1 MIVMFQCINN
11 NFFFIL
17 YSELDH
23 SRWLV
28 HVPLEILMNEKMTQ
42 NMSNASADGEI
53 DILEIIVYLKSKWKF
68 LLVFLFFG
76 VVFGCLAAMWIRPSF
91 KSDILL
97 QVNVKGNKQ
106 GLALG
111 EMGALF
117 DVSTPSAA
125 EMELIKSRVILDQVV
140 QDERLCYSAVPLN
153 KLDRL
158 MHREGRMDLELLVI
172 PRAFEEAKG
181 ELVARVTADS
191 SAYEVI
197 GLEGE
202 VVLSGKVGETYRKPF
217 AGDTLAICVKNL
229 TATVGQTFLLTAV
242 HPQVAAGNLLKGL
255 SISEEGKSSGII
267 RVSLE
272 NRYADRV
279 AAILN
284 TVANTYLKQNIE
296 MRSAEAKKTLMFLE
310 EQLPGVKAKLD
321 SAEQKLTS
329 FRNAKGT
336 IDLSGETRLH
346 LEKDVTLQQ
355 RIIELEQKKQEV
367 LRLFRAEHP
376 TVRTIEEQQARLRRE
391 LARQQRSAS
400 SLPVLQQEV
409 LSLQEEVEVNN
420 KLYTNLLNNIQQLRV
435 VQAGEVGNV
444 RIVDQAYEPL
454 KPNKPNRKLIF
465 LGVMGAFLLLGCFI
479 VYIRRL
485 LSNGVCSSSEVEQA
499 TGVGVYG
506 KLPMLD
512 GKTLND
518 VYKPCVATNPDD
530 PFAEGIRALR
540 TALEFSV
547 FSDGK
552 KVLMVSGLV
561 QGVGKSFV
569 STNLAASFAMSGKKV
584 LLVDMDLRRG
594 HLFKHSQKGLCEML
608 EEENYGDD
616 YVVKVMDNFHVL
628 GAGARVVNPGGLLTS
643 SRFSAFL
650 DAFRDKY
657 DLIVLDTPPVFQ
669 CSDALLVEKHADYL
683 LCVLK
688 HAAHTIESIQDALNT
703 FDRSTETPLQKAFV
717 FNKCERHAGSGYGS
731 YGYYGYHKKY

>member
-1 MIVMFQCINN
+1 
-11 NFFFIL
+11 
-17 YSELDH
+17 
-23 SRWLV
+23 
-28 HVPLEILMNEKMTQ
+28 MNEKMTQ

-552 KVLMVSGLV
+552 TVLMVSGLV

>member
-1 MIVMFQCINN
+1 
-11 NFFFIL
+11 
-17 YSELDH
+17 
-23 SRWLV
+23 
-28 HVPLEILMNEKMTQ
+28 MNDKMPQ
-42 NMSNASADGEI
+42 NASKSGDDEI
-53 DILEIIVYLKSKWKF
+53 DILEILVYLKSKWKF
-68 LLVFLFFG
+68 LLIFLILG
-76 VVFGCLAAMWIRPSF
+76 IACGGLVSKWLRPSF
-91 KSDILL
+91 RSDILL

-111 EMGALF
+111 EMGALL
-117 DVSTPSAA
+117 DISTPSAA
-125 EMELIKSRVILDQVV
+125 EMELIKSRVVLDQVV
-140 QDERLCYSAVPLN
+140 EDERLCFSAIPQN
-153 KLDRL
+153 KMDRL
-158 MHREGRMDLELLVI
+158 LQREGRMDLELLQI
-172 PRAFEEAKG
+172 PRAFVEAKG
-181 ELVARVTADS
+181 KLFARVTEDS
-191 SAYEVI
+191 SAYEVY
-197 GLEGE
+197 EKENGE
-202 VVLSGKVGETYRKPF
+202 AVTLLSGEVGETYRKPF
-217 AGDTLAICVKNL
+217 AGDTLVICVRAL
-229 TATVGQTFLLTAV
+229 TATVGQTFLLSAS
-242 HPQVAAGNLLKGL
+242 HPQEAAAALLKGL
-255 SISEEGKSSGII
+255 NISEEGKNSGII

-284 TVANTYLKQNIE
+284 TIANTYLKQNIE
-296 MRSAEAKKTLMFLE
+296 MRSAEAKKTLAFLE

-329 FRNAKGT
+329 FRHSKGT
-336 IDLSGETRLH
+336 IDLTGETRLH

-355 RIIELEQKKQEV
+355 RMLELEQKKQEA

-376 TVRTIEEQQARLRRE
+376 TVRTIEEQQAKLRQE
-391 LARQQRSAS
+391 LAKQQRSAA
-400 SLPVLQQEV
+400 SLPVVQQEV

-420 KLYTNLLNNIQQLRV
+420 RLYTNLLNNIQQLRV

-444 RIVDQAYEPL
+444 RIVDQAYAPL
-454 KPNKPNRKLIF
+454 KPAKPNRKLVF
-465 LGVMGAFLLLGCFI
+465 FGVVFAFLLLGCSV
-479 VYIRRL
+479 VYVRRM

-499 TGVGVYG
+499 TGIGVYG
-506 KLPMLD
+506 KLPMLG
-512 GKTLND
+512 GKTQNN
-518 VYKPCVATNPDD
+518 VYKPCVSEKPDD
-530 PFAEGIRALR
+530 PFAEGVRALR

-608 EEENYGDD
+608 ENESYSED
-616 YVVKVMDNFHVL
+616 YVVKVTENFHVL
-628 GAGARVVNPGGLLTS
+628 GSGARVVNPGGLLTS

-703 FDRSTETPLQKAFV
+703 FDRSTETPLPKAFV
-717 FNKCERHAGSGYGS
+717 FNKCERHAGYGYGS
-731 YGYYGYHKKY
+731 YYGYYGYHKKY

>member
-1 MIVMFQCINN
+1 
-11 NFFFIL
+11 
-17 YSELDH
+17 
-23 SRWLV
+23 
-28 HVPLEILMNEKMTQ
+28 MNEKMTQ
-42 NMSNASADGEI
+42 NVSNASADDEI
-53 DILEIIVYLKSKWKF
+53 DILEILVYLKSKWKF
-68 LLVFLFFG
+68 LFIFLILGVCFG
-76 VVFGCLAAMWIRPSF
+76 GLAAMWLRPSF
-91 KSDILL
+91 RSDILL

-111 EMGALF
+111 EMGALL

-125 EMELIKSRVILDQVV
+125 EMELIKSRVVLDHVV
-140 QDERLCYSAVPLN
+140 KEEKLCYSAIPLDRA
-153 KLDRL
+153 DRL
-158 MHREGRMDLELLVI
+158 MHREGRLDLELLEI
-172 PRAFEEAKG
+172 PRAFVEAKG
-181 ELVARVTADS
+181 KLIARVTADS

-202 VVLSGKVGETYRKPF
+202 VVLSGTVGETYRKPF
-217 AGDTLAICVKNL
+217 AGDTLVICVKSL
-229 TATVGQTFLLTAV
+229 TATVGQTFLLNAV
-242 HPQVAAGNLLKGL
+242 HPQIAAGALLKGL
-255 SISEEGKSSGII
+255 SISEEGKNSGII

-272 NRYADRV
+272 DRYADRV

-284 TVANTYLKQNIE
+284 TIANTYLKQNIE
-296 MRSAEAKKTLMFLE
+296 MRSAEAKKTLTFLE
-310 EQLPGVKAKLD
+310 EQLPDVKAKLD

-329 FRNAKGT
+329 FRHSKGT
-336 IDLSGETRLH
+336 IDLTGETRLH

-355 RIIELEQKKQEV
+355 RLIELEQKKQEA

-376 TVRTIEEQQARLRRE
+376 TVRTIEEQQSRLRRE
-391 LARQQRSAS
+391 LAKQQRSAA
-400 SLPVLQQEV
+400 SLPVVQQEV

-444 RIVDQAYEPL
+444 RIVDQAYVPL
-454 KPNKPNRKLIF
+454 LPSKPNRKLIF
-465 LGVMGAFLLLGCFI
+465 LGVVVAFLLLGCLI
-479 VYIRRL
+479 VYVRRM

-499 TGVGVYG
+499 TGIGVYG

-512 GKTLND
+512 GKTQND
-518 VYKPCVATNPDD
+518 VMKPCVSVNPDD
-530 PFAEGIRALR
+530 PFAEGVRALR

-608 EEENYGDD
+608 ENEDYSDG
-616 YVVKVMDNFHVL
+616 YVVKVTDNFHVL
-628 GAGARVVNPGGLLTS
+628 GSGARVVNPGGLLNS

-650 DAFRDKY
+650 DAFKDKY

-669 CSDALLVEKHADYL
+669 CSDELLVEKHADYL

-717 FNKCERHAGSGYGS
+717 FNKCERHAGYGYGS
-731 YGYYGYHKKY
+731 YYGYYGYHKKY

>member
-1 MIVMFQCINN
+1 M
-11 NFFFIL
+11 
-17 YSELDH
+17 DH

>member
-1 MIVMFQCINN
+1 
-11 NFFFIL
+11 
-17 YSELDH
+17 
-23 SRWLV
+23 
-28 HVPLEILMNEKMTQ
+28 MNEKMTQ

>member
-1 MIVMFQCINN
+1 
-11 NFFFIL
+11 
-17 YSELDH
+17 
-23 SRWLV
+23 
-28 HVPLEILMNEKMTQ
+28 MNEKMTQ
-42 NMSNASADGEI
+42 NTSNKSENDEI
-53 DILEIIVYLKSKWKF
+53 DILEILIYLKGKWKF
-68 LLVFLFFG
+68 LLVFLFIG
-76 VVFGCLAAMWIRPSF
+76 VVFGGLVSMWLRPSY
-91 KSDILL
+91 KSDVLL

-111 EMGALF
+111 EMGALL

-125 EMELIKSRVILDQVV
+125 EMELIKSRVVLDQVV
-140 QDERLCYSAVPLN
+140 EEEKLCYSAFALN
-153 KLDRL
+153 KIDRL

-172 PRAFEEAKG
+172 PRAFVEAEGK
-181 ELVARVTADS
+181 LIARVTADS
-191 SAYEVI
+191 SKYDVL

-202 VVLSGKVGETYRKPF
+202 VVLSGVVGETYRKPF
-217 AGDTLAICVKNL
+217 AGDTLVICVKSM

-242 HPQVAAGNLLKGL
+242 HPQMAVNALLNGL
-255 SISEEGKSSGII
+255 VISEEGKNSGII

-296 MRSAEAKKTLMFLE
+296 MRSAEAKKTLLFLE
-310 EQLPGVKAKLD
+310 DQLPSVKAKLD

-329 FRNAKGT
+329 FRNSKGT

-346 LEKDVTLQQ
+346 LEKDVTLQE
-355 RIIELEQKKQEV
+355 RLIELEQKKQEV

-391 LARQQRSAS
+391 LAKQQRSAS

-444 RIVDQAYEPL
+444 RIVDKAYAPL
-454 KPNKPNRKLIF
+454 KPARPNRKLVF
-465 LGVMGAFLLLGCFI
+465 AGVVFAFLLFGCLI
-479 VYIRRL
+479 VYIRRM

-499 TGVGVYG
+499 TGIGVYG

-518 VYKPCVATNPDD
+518 VMKPCVVTYPDD

-547 FSDGK
+547 FSEGK

-569 STNLAASFAMSGKKV
+569 STNLAAAFAVSGKKV

-608 EEENYGDD
+608 EKEDYSDD
-616 YVVKVMDNFHVL
+616 YVVKVMDTFHVL
-628 GAGARVVNPGGLLTS
+628 GSGARVVNPGSLLNS

-650 DAFRDKY
+650 DTFKDKY

-717 FNKCERHAGSGYGS
+717 FNKCERHAGNGYGS

>member
-1 MIVMFQCINN
+1 
-11 NFFFIL
+11 
-17 YSELDH
+17 
-23 SRWLV
+23 
-28 HVPLEILMNEKMTQ
+28 MNE
-42 NMSNASADGEI
+42 NMPQNASKSGDDEI
-53 DILEIIVYLKSKWKF
+53 DILEILVYLKSKWKF
-68 LLVFLFFG
+68 LLIFLILG
-76 VVFGCLAAMWIRPSF
+76 IACGGLVSKWLRPSF
-91 KSDILL
+91 RSDILL

-111 EMGALF
+111 EMGALL
-117 DVSTPSAA
+117 DISTPSAA
-125 EMELIKSRVILDQVV
+125 EMELIKSRVVLDQVV
-140 QDERLCYSAVPLN
+140 EDERLCFSAIPQN
-153 KLDRL
+153 KMDRL
-158 MHREGRMDLELLVI
+158 LQREGRMDLELLQI
-172 PRAFEEAKG
+172 PRAFVEAKG
-181 ELVARVTADS
+181 KLFARVTVDS
-191 SAYEVI
+191 SAYEVY
-197 GLEGE
+197 EKENGE
-202 VVLSGKVGETYRKPF
+202 AVTLLSGEVGETYRKPF
-217 AGDTLAICVKNL
+217 AGDTLVICVRAL
-229 TATVGQTFLLTAV
+229 TATVGQTFLLSAS
-242 HPQVAAGNLLKGL
+242 HPQEAAAALLKGL
-255 SISEEGKSSGII
+255 NISEEGKNSGII

-284 TVANTYLKQNIE
+284 TIANTYLKQNIE
-296 MRSAEAKKTLMFLE
+296 MRSAEAKKTLAFLE

-329 FRNAKGT
+329 FRHANGT
-336 IDLSGETRLH
+336 IDLTGETRLH

-355 RIIELEQKKQEV
+355 RMLELEQKKQEA

-376 TVRTIEEQQARLRRE
+376 TVRTIEEQQAKLRQE
-391 LARQQRSAS
+391 LAKQQRSAA
-400 SLPVLQQEV
+400 SLPVVQQEV

-444 RIVDQAYEPL
+444 RIVDQAYAPL
-454 KPNKPNRKLIF
+454 RPAKPNRKLVF
-465 LGVMGAFLLLGCFI
+465 FGVVFAFLLLGCFV
-479 VYIRRL
+479 VYVRRM

-499 TGVGVYG
+499 TGIGVYG
-506 KLPMLD
+506 KLPMLE
-512 GKTLND
+512 GKTQNN
-518 VYKPCVATNPDD
+518 VYKPCVSEKPDD
-530 PFAEGIRALR
+530 PFAEGVRALR

-547 FSDGK
+547 FSYGK

-608 EEENYGDD
+608 ENESYSED
-616 YVVKVMDNFHVL
+616 YVVKVTENFHVL
-628 GAGARVVNPGGLLTS
+628 GSGARVVNPGGLLTS

-703 FDRSTETPLQKAFV
+703 FDRSTETPLPKAFV
-717 FNKCERHAGSGYGS
+717 FNKCERHAGYGYGS
-731 YGYYGYHKKY
+731 YYGYYGYHKKY

>member
-1 MIVMFQCINN
+1 MPQ
-11 NFFFIL
+11 
-17 YSELDH
+17 
-23 SRWLV
+23 
-28 HVPLEILMNEKMTQ
+28 
-42 NMSNASADGEI
+42 NASKSGDDEI
-53 DILEIIVYLKSKWKF
+53 DILEILVYLKSKWKF
-68 LLVFLFFG
+68 LLIFLILG
-76 VVFGCLAAMWIRPSF
+76 IACGGLVSKWLRPSF
-91 KSDILL
+91 RSDILL

-111 EMGALF
+111 EMGALL
-117 DVSTPSAA
+117 DISTPSAA
-125 EMELIKSRVILDQVV
+125 EMELIKSRVVLDQVV
-140 QDERLCYSAVPLN
+140 EDERLCFSAIPQN
-153 KLDRL
+153 KMDRL
-158 MHREGRMDLELLVI
+158 LQREGRMDLELLQI
-172 PRAFEEAKG
+172 PRAFVEAKG
-181 ELVARVTADS
+181 KLFARVTVDS
-191 SAYEVI
+191 SAYEVY
-197 GLEGE
+197 EKENGE
-202 VVLSGKVGETYRKPF
+202 AVTLLSGEVGETYRKPF
-217 AGDTLAICVKNL
+217 AGDTLVICVRAL
-229 TATVGQTFLLTAV
+229 TATVGQTFLLSAS
-242 HPQVAAGNLLKGL
+242 HPQEAAAALLKGL
-255 SISEEGKSSGII
+255 NISEEGKNSGII

-284 TVANTYLKQNIE
+284 TIANTYLKQNIE
-296 MRSAEAKKTLMFLE
+296 MRSAEAKKTLAFLE

-329 FRNAKGT
+329 FRHSKGT
-336 IDLSGETRLH
+336 IDLTGETRLH
-346 LEKDVTLQQ
+346 LEKDVKIQQ
-355 RIIELEQKKQEV
+355 RMLELEQKKQEA

-376 TVRTIEEQQARLRRE
+376 TVRTIEEQLSKLRYE
-391 LARQQRSAS
+391 LSKQQKSAA
-400 SLPVLQQEV
+400 SLPVVQQEV

-444 RIVDQAYEPL
+444 RIVDQAYAPL
-454 KPNKPNRKLIF
+454 RPAKPNRKLVF
-465 LGVMGAFLLLGCFI
+465 FGVVFAFLLLGCFV
-479 VYIRRL
+479 VYVRRM

-499 TGVGVYG
+499 TGIGVYG
-506 KLPMLD
+506 KLPMLE
-512 GKTLND
+512 GKTQNN
-518 VYKPCVATNPDD
+518 VYKPCVSEKPDD
-530 PFAEGIRALR
+530 PFAEGVRALR

-608 EEENYGDD
+608 ENESYSED
-616 YVVKVMDNFHVL
+616 YVVKVTENFHVL
-628 GAGARVVNPGGLLTS
+628 GSGARVVNPGGLLTS

-703 FDRSTETPLQKAFV
+703 FDRSTETPLPKAFV
-717 FNKCERHAGSGYGS
+717 FNKCERHAGYGYGS
-731 YGYYGYHKKY
+731 YYGYYGYHKKY

>member
-1 MIVMFQCINN
+1 MNDKTPQNVSSK
-11 NFFFIL
+11 
-17 YSELDH
+17 SED
-23 SRWLV
+23 
-28 HVPLEILMNEKMTQ
+28 
-42 NMSNASADGEI
+42 DEI
-53 DILEIIVYLKSKWKF
+53 DILEILVYLKSKWKI
-68 LLVFLFFG
+68 LLVFLILG
-76 VVFGCLAAMWIRPSF
+76 IACGGLVAKWIRPSF

-111 EMGALF
+111 EMGALL
-117 DVSTPSAA
+117 DISTPSAA
-125 EMELIKSRVILDQVV
+125 EMELIKSRVVLGQVV
-140 QDERLCYSAVPLN
+140 EDERLCFSAVPQN
-153 KLDRL
+153 KMDRL
-158 MHREGRMDLELLVI
+158 LQREGRMDLELLQI
-172 PRAFEEAKG
+172 PRAFVEAKG
-181 ELVARVTADS
+181 KLFARVTADS
-191 SAYEVI
+191 SAYEVY
-197 GLEGE
+197 EKENGE
-202 VVLSGKVGETYRKPF
+202 VVTLLSGEVGETYRKPF
-217 AGDTLAICVKNL
+217 AGDTLVICVRAL
-229 TATVGQTFLLTAV
+229 TATVGQTFLLSAS
-242 HPQVAAGNLLKGL
+242 HPQEAAAALLKGL
-255 SISEEGKSSGII
+255 NISEEGKNSGII

-284 TVANTYLKQNIE
+284 TIANTYLKQNIE
-296 MRSAEAKKTLMFLE
+296 MRSAEAKKTLAFLE

-329 FRNAKGT
+329 FRHSKGT
-336 IDLSGETRLH
+336 IDLTGETRLH

-355 RIIELEQKKQEV
+355 RMLELEQKKQEA

-376 TVRTIEEQQARLRRE
+376 TVRTIEEQQAKLRQE
-391 LARQQRSAS
+391 LAKQQRSAA
-400 SLPVLQQEV
+400 SLPVVQQEV

-420 KLYTNLLNNIQQLRV
+420 RLYTNLLNNIQQLRV

-444 RIVDQAYEPL
+444 RIVDQAYAPL
-454 KPNKPNRKLIF
+454 KPAKPNRKLVF
-465 LGVMGAFLLLGCFI
+465 LGVVFVFLLLGCFV
-479 VYIRRL
+479 VYVRRM

-499 TGVGVYG
+499 TGIGVYG
-506 KLPMLD
+506 KLPMLE
-512 GKTLND
+512 GKTQNN
-518 VYKPCVATNPDD
+518 VYKPCVSEKPDD
-530 PFAEGIRALR
+530 PFAEGVRALR

-569 STNLAASFAMSGKKV
+569 STNLAASFAMTGKKV

-608 EEENYGDD
+608 EKESYTDEF
-616 YVVKVMDNFHVL
+616 VVKVTDNFHVL
-628 GAGARVVNPGGLLTS
+628 GSGARVVNPGGLLSS

-717 FNKCERHAGSGYGS
+717 FNKCERHAGYGYGS
-731 YGYYGYHKKY
+731 YYGYYGYHKKY

>member
-1 MIVMFQCINN
+1 
-11 NFFFIL
+11 
-17 YSELDH
+17 
-23 SRWLV
+23 
-28 HVPLEILMNEKMTQ
+28 MNDKMPQ
-42 NMSNASADGEI
+42 NASKSGDDEI
-53 DILEIIVYLKSKWKF
+53 DILEILVYLKSKWKF
-68 LLVFLFFG
+68 LLIFLILG
-76 VVFGCLAAMWIRPSF
+76 IACGGLVSKWLRPSF
-91 KSDILL
+91 RSDILL

-111 EMGALF
+111 EMGALL
-117 DVSTPSAA
+117 DISTPSAA
-125 EMELIKSRVILDQVV
+125 EMELIKSRVVLDQVV
-140 QDERLCYSAVPLN
+140 EDERLCFSAIPQN
-153 KLDRL
+153 KMDRL
-158 MHREGRMDLELLVI
+158 LQREGRMDLELLQI
-172 PRAFEEAKG
+172 PRAFVEAKG
-181 ELVARVTADS
+181 KLFARVTVDS
-191 SAYEVI
+191 SAYEVY
-197 GLEGE
+197 EKENGE
-202 VVLSGKVGETYRKPF
+202 AVTLLSGEVGETYRKPF
-217 AGDTLAICVKNL
+217 AGDTLVICVRAL
-229 TATVGQTFLLTAV
+229 TATVGQTFLLSAS
-242 HPQVAAGNLLKGL
+242 HPQEAAAALLKGL
-255 SISEEGKSSGII
+255 NISEEGKNSGII

-272 NRYADRV
+272 NLYADRV

-284 TVANTYLKQNIE
+284 TIANTYLKQNIE
-296 MRSAEAKKTLMFLE
+296 MRSAEAKKTLAFLE

-329 FRNAKGT
+329 FRHSKGT
-336 IDLSGETRLH
+336 IDLTGETRLH

-355 RIIELEQKKQEV
+355 RMLELEQKKQEA

-376 TVRTIEEQQARLRRE
+376 TVRTIEEQQAKLRQE
-391 LARQQRSAS
+391 LAKQQRSAA
-400 SLPVLQQEV
+400 SLPVVQQEV

-420 KLYTNLLNNIQQLRV
+420 RLYTNLLNNIQQLRV

-444 RIVDQAYEPL
+444 RIVDQAYAPL
-454 KPNKPNRKLIF
+454 KPAKPNRKLVF
-465 LGVMGAFLLLGCFI
+465 FGVVFAFLLLGCSV
-479 VYIRRL
+479 VYVRRM

-499 TGVGVYG
+499 TGIGVYG
-506 KLPMLD
+506 KLPMLG
-512 GKTLND
+512 GKTQNN
-518 VYKPCVATNPDD
+518 VYKPCVSEKPDD
-530 PFAEGIRALR
+530 PFAEGVRALR

-608 EEENYGDD
+608 ENESYSED
-616 YVVKVMDNFHVL
+616 YVVKVTENFHVL
-628 GAGARVVNPGGLLTS
+628 GSGARVVNPGGLLTS

-703 FDRSTETPLQKAFV
+703 FDRSTETPLPKAFV
-717 FNKCERHAGSGYGS
+717 FNKCERHAGYGYGS
-731 YGYYGYHKKY
+731 YYGYYGYHKKY

>member
-1 MIVMFQCINN
+1 
-11 NFFFIL
+11 
-17 YSELDH
+17 
-23 SRWLV
+23 
-28 HVPLEILMNEKMTQ
+28 
-42 NMSNASADGEI
+42 
-53 DILEIIVYLKSKWKF
+53 
-68 LLVFLFFG
+68 
-76 VVFGCLAAMWIRPSF
+76 
-91 KSDILL
+91 
-97 QVNVKGNKQ
+97 
-106 GLALG
+106 
-111 EMGALF
+111 
-117 DVSTPSAA
+117 
-125 EMELIKSRVILDQVV
+125 
-140 QDERLCYSAVPLN
+140 
-153 KLDRL
+153 
-158 MHREGRMDLELLVI
+158 
-172 PRAFEEAKG
+172 
-181 ELVARVTADS
+181 
-191 SAYEVI
+191 
-197 GLEGE
+197 
-202 VVLSGKVGETYRKPF
+202 
-217 AGDTLAICVKNL
+217 
-229 TATVGQTFLLTAV
+229 
-242 HPQVAAGNLLKGL
+242 
-255 SISEEGKSSGII
+255 
-267 RVSLE
+267 
-272 NRYADRV
+272 
-279 AAILN
+279 
-284 TVANTYLKQNIE
+284 
-296 MRSAEAKKTLMFLE
+296 
-310 EQLPGVKAKLD
+310 
-321 SAEQKLTS
+321 
-329 FRNAKGT
+329 
-336 IDLSGETRLH
+336 
-346 LEKDVTLQQ
+346 VTLQQ

>member
-1 MIVMFQCINN
+1 
-11 NFFFIL
+11 
-17 YSELDH
+17 
-23 SRWLV
+23 
-28 HVPLEILMNEKMTQ
+28 MNEKMTQ
-42 NMSNASADGEI
+42 NGSNPSADDEI
-53 DILEIIVYLKSKWKF
+53 DILEILIYLKSKWKV
-68 LLVFLFFG
+68 LLVFLILG
-76 VVFGCLAAMWIRPSF
+76 LGFGCLAAMWLRASYR
-91 KSDILL
+91 SDILL

-111 EMGALF
+111 EMGALL

-125 EMELIKSRVILDQVV
+125 EMELIKSRVVLDQVV
-140 QDERLCYSAVPLN
+140 ADEKLCFSAYPLN
-153 KLDRL
+153 KQDRL

-172 PRAFEEAKG
+172 PRAFVEAKG
-181 ELVARVTADS
+181 KLIARVTADS

-202 VVLSGKVGETYRKPF
+202 VVLTGTVGETYRKPF
-217 AGDTLAICVKNL
+217 AGDTLVICVKSL
-229 TATVGQTFLLTAV
+229 TATVGQTFLLVAV
-242 HPQVAAGNLLKGL
+242 HPQLAANALLKGL
-255 SISEEGKSSGII
+255 TISEEGKNSGII

-272 NRYADRV
+272 YRYADRV
-279 AAILN
+279 ASILN
-284 TVANTYLKQNIE
+284 TIANTYLKQNIE
-296 MRSAEAKKTLMFLE
+296 MRSAEAKKTLTFLE

-329 FRNAKGT
+329 FRHSKGT
-336 IDLSGETRLH
+336 IDLTGETRLH

-355 RIIELEQKKQEV
+355 RLIELEQKKQEA
-367 LRLFRAEHP
+367 LRLFRVEHP

-391 LARQQRSAS
+391 LAKQQRSAA
-400 SLPVLQQEV
+400 SLPVVQQEV

-444 RIVDQAYEPL
+444 RIVDQAYVPL
-454 KPNKPNRKLIF
+454 KPSKPNRILVF
-465 LGVMGAFLLLGCFI
+465 AGVTTGFLLLGCFV
-479 VYIRRL
+479 VYVRRM

-506 KLPMLD
+506 KLPMLSS
-512 GKTLND
+512 KTQNN
-518 VYKPCVATNPDD
+518 VMKPYVVAEPDD

-547 FSDGK
+547 FSEGK
-552 KVLMVSGLV
+552 KILMVSGLV

-569 STNLAASFAMSGKKV
+569 STNLAASFAMAGKKV

-608 EEENYGDD
+608 EKEDYSDE
-616 YVVKVMDNFHVL
+616 YVVKTFDNFYVL
-628 GAGARVVNPGGLLTS
+628 GAGARVVNPGSLLNS

-688 HAAHTIESIQDALNT
+688 HAAHSIESIQDALNT

-717 FNKCERHAGSGYGS
+717 FNKCERHAGYGYGS

>member
-1 MIVMFQCINN
+1 
-11 NFFFIL
+11 
-17 YSELDH
+17 
-23 SRWLV
+23 
-28 HVPLEILMNEKMTQ
+28 MNEKMTQ
-42 NMSNASADGEI
+42 NTSNKSENDEI
-53 DILEIIVYLKSKWKF
+53 DILEILIYLKGKWKF
-68 LLVFLFFG
+68 LLVFLFIG
-76 VVFGCLAAMWIRPSF
+76 VVFGGLISMWLRPSY
-91 KSDILL
+91 KSDVLL

-111 EMGALF
+111 EMGALL

-125 EMELIKSRVILDQVV
+125 EMELIKSRVVLDQVV
-140 QDERLCYSAVPLN
+140 EEEKLCYSAFALN
-153 KLDRL
+153 KIDRL

-172 PRAFEEAKG
+172 PRAFVEAEGK
-181 ELVARVTADS
+181 LIARVTADS
-191 SAYEVI
+191 SKYDVL

-202 VVLSGKVGETYRKPF
+202 VVLSGVVGETYRKPF
-217 AGDTLAICVKNL
+217 AGDTLVICVKSM

-242 HPQVAAGNLLKGL
+242 HPQMAVNALLKGL
-255 SISEEGKSSGII
+255 VISEEGKNSGII

-296 MRSAEAKKTLMFLE
+296 MRSAEAKKTLLFLE
-310 EQLPGVKAKLD
+310 DQLPSVKAKLD

-329 FRNAKGT
+329 FRNSKGT

-346 LEKDVTLQQ
+346 LEKDVTLQE
-355 RIIELEQKKQEV
+355 RLIELEQKKQEV

-391 LARQQRSAS
+391 LAKQQRSAS

-444 RIVDQAYEPL
+444 RIVDKAYAPL
-454 KPNKPNRKLIF
+454 KPARPNRKLVF
-465 LGVMGAFLLLGCFI
+465 AGVVFAFLLLGCLI
-479 VYIRRL
+479 VYIRRM

-499 TGVGVYG
+499 TGIGVYG

-518 VYKPCVATNPDD
+518 VMKPCVVAYPDD

-547 FSDGK
+547 FSEGK

-569 STNLAASFAMSGKKV
+569 STNLAAAFAVSGKKV

-608 EEENYGDD
+608 EKEDYSDD
-616 YVVKVMDNFHVL
+616 YVVKVMDTFHVL
-628 GAGARVVNPGGLLTS
+628 GSGARVVNPGSLLNS

-650 DAFRDKY
+650 DTFKDKY

-717 FNKCERHAGSGYGS
+717 FNKCERHAGNGYGS
-731 YGYYGYHKKY
+731 YGYYGNHKKY

>member
-1 MIVMFQCINN
+1 
-11 NFFFIL
+11 
-17 YSELDH
+17 
-23 SRWLV
+23 
-28 HVPLEILMNEKMTQ
+28 MNEKMTQ

-346 LEKDVTLQQ
+346 REKDVTLQQ

>member
-1 MIVMFQCINN
+1 
-11 NFFFIL
+11 
-17 YSELDH
+17 
-23 SRWLV
+23 
-28 HVPLEILMNEKMTQ
+28 MNEKMTQ
-42 NMSNASADGEI
+42 NVSSKSDDDEI
-53 DILEIIVYLKSKWKF
+53 DILEILVYLKSKWKF
-68 LLVFLFFG
+68 LLIFLILGIGFG
-76 VVFGCLAAMWIRPSF
+76 GLFSMWLRPSF
-91 KSDILL
+91 RSDILL

-111 EMGALF
+111 EMGALL

-125 EMELIKSRVILDQVV
+125 EMELLKSRVVLDQVV
-140 QDERLCYSAVPLN
+140 EDERLCFSAVPLN
-153 KLDRL
+153 KMDRL
-158 MHREGRMDLELLVI
+158 KHREGRMDLELLSI
-172 PRAFEEAKG
+172 PRAFVEAKG
-181 ELVARVTADS
+181 ELIARVTADS
-191 SAYEVI
+191 SAYEVL

-202 VVLSGKVGETYRKPF
+202 VVLSGSVGETYRKPF
-217 AGDTLAICVKNL
+217 AGDTLVICVKSL
-229 TATVGQTFLLTAV
+229 TATVGQTFLLNAV
-242 HPQVAAGNLLKGL
+242 HPQIASANLLKGI
-255 SISEEGKSSGII
+255 SISEEGKNSGII
-267 RVSLE
+267 RVSFE
-272 NRYADRV
+272 HRYADRV

-284 TVANTYLKQNIE
+284 TIANTYLKQNIE
-296 MRSAEAKKTLMFLE
+296 MRSAEAKKTLAFLE

-329 FRNAKGT
+329 FRHANGT
-336 IDLSGETRLH
+336 IDLSGETRVH
-346 LEKDVTLQQ
+346 LEKDVSLQQ
-355 RIIELEQKKQEV
+355 RLLELEQKKQEA

-376 TVRTIEEQQARLRRE
+376 TVRTIEEQQSRLRRE
-391 LARQQRSAS
+391 IAKQQRSAA
-400 SLPVLQQEV
+400 SLPVVQQEV

-444 RIVDQAYEPL
+444 RIVDQAYVPL
-454 KPNKPNRKLIF
+454 KPAKPNRKLVF
-465 LGVMGAFLLLGCFI
+465 LGVVFAFLLLGCFI
-479 VYIRRL
+479 VYVRRM

-499 TGVGVYG
+499 TGIGVYG

-512 GKTLND
+512 GKTQND
-518 VYKPCVATNPDD
+518 VYKPCVSTNPDD
-530 PFAEGIRALR
+530 PFAEGVRALR

-552 KVLMVSGLV
+552 KILMVSGLV

-608 EEENYGDD
+608 EKEDYSDE
-616 YVVKVMDNFHVL
+616 YVVHVMDNFYVL
-628 GAGARVVNPGGLLTS
+628 GSGARVVNPGGLLNS

-717 FNKCERHAGSGYGS
+717 FNKCERHAGYGYGS

>member
-1 MIVMFQCINN
+1 VVG
-11 NFFFIL
+11 
-17 YSELDH
+17 
-23 SRWLV
+23 SRVLGDF
-28 HVPLEILMNEKMTQ
+28 LMNEKMTQ
-42 NMSNASADGEI
+42 NVSNKSDSDEI
-53 DILEIIVYLKSKWKF
+53 DILEILVYLKSKWKF
-68 LLVFLFFG
+68 LLIFLILG
-76 VVFGCLAAMWIRPSF
+76 VVFGGLVTMWLRPSYR
-91 KSDILL
+91 SDILL

-111 EMGALF
+111 EMGALL

-125 EMELIKSRVILDQVV
+125 EMELIKSRVVLDQVV
-140 QDERLCYSAVPLN
+140 KEERLCYSAYPLD
-153 KLDRL
+153 KQDRIL
-158 MHREGRMDLELLVI
+158 QREGRMDLELLEI
-172 PRAFEEAKG
+172 PRAFQESKEK
-181 ELVARVTADS
+181 LIARVTADS
-191 SAYEVI
+191 SAYEVL
-197 GLEGE
+197 GPEGE
-202 VVLSGKVGETYRKPF
+202 VVLNGSVGETYRKPF
-217 AGDTLAICVKNL
+217 AGDTLVICVKSL
-229 TATVGQTFLLTAV
+229 TATVGQTFLLVAV
-242 HPQVAAGNLLKGL
+242 HPQFAASALLKGL
-255 SISEEGKSSGII
+255 GITEEGKNSGII
-267 RVSLE
+267 RVALE
-272 NRYADRV
+272 DRYPDRV

-284 TVANTYLKQNIE
+284 TIANTYLKQNIE

-329 FRNAKGT
+329 FRHSKGT
-336 IDLSGETRLH
+336 IDLTGETRLH

-355 RIIELEQKKQEV
+355 RLIELEQKKQEA

-391 LARQQRSAS
+391 LAKQQRSAA
-400 SLPVLQQEV
+400 SLPVVQQEV

-420 KLYTNLLNNIQQLRV
+420 RLYTNLLNNIQQLRV

-444 RIVDQAYEPL
+444 RIVDEAYIPL
-454 KPNKPNRKLIF
+454 KPSKPNRKFVF
-465 LGVMGAFLLLGCFI
+465 LMVVLGFFLLGCL
-479 VYIRRL
+479 VAYIRRL

-499 TGVGVYG
+499 TGIGVYG

-512 GKTLND
+512 GKMLND
-518 VYKPCVATNPDD
+518 VNKPYVSVQPDE
-530 PFAEGIRALR
+530 PFAEGVRALR

-547 FSDGK
+547 FSEGK

-594 HLFKHSQKGLCEML
+594 HLFKHTQKGLCEML
-608 EEENYGDD
+608 EKENYSDE
-616 YVVKVMDNFHVL
+616 YVVKITDNFHVL
-628 GAGARVVNPGGLLTS
+628 GAGARVVNPGSLLNS

-650 DAFRDKY
+650 DSFRDKY

-717 FNKCERHAGSGYGS
+717 FNKCERHAGYGS

>member
-1 MIVMFQCINN
+1 
-11 NFFFIL
+11 
-17 YSELDH
+17 
-23 SRWLV
+23 
-28 HVPLEILMNEKMTQ
+28 MNEKMTQ
-42 NMSNASADGEI
+42 NGSNPSADDEI
-53 DILEIIVYLKSKWKF
+53 DILEILIYLKSKWKV
-68 LLVFLFFG
+68 LLVFLILG
-76 VVFGCLAAMWIRPSF
+76 LGFGCLAAMWLRASYR
-91 KSDILL
+91 SDILL

-111 EMGALF
+111 EMGALL

-125 EMELIKSRVILDQVV
+125 EMELIKSRVVLDQVV
-140 QDERLCYSAVPLN
+140 ADEKLCFSAYPLN
-153 KLDRL
+153 KQDRL

-172 PRAFEEAKG
+172 PRAFVEAKG
-181 ELVARVTADS
+181 KLIARVTADS

-202 VVLSGKVGETYRKPF
+202 VVLTGTVGETYRKPF
-217 AGDTLAICVKNL
+217 AGDTLVICVKSL
-229 TATVGQTFLLTAV
+229 TATVGQTFLLVAV
-242 HPQVAAGNLLKGL
+242 HPQLAANALLKGL
-255 SISEEGKSSGII
+255 AISEEGKNSGII

-272 NRYADRV
+272 YRYADRV
-279 AAILN
+279 ASILN
-284 TVANTYLKQNIE
+284 TIANTYLKQNIE
-296 MRSAEAKKTLMFLE
+296 MRSAEAKKTLAFLE

-329 FRNAKGT
+329 FRHSKGT
-336 IDLSGETRLH
+336 IDLTGETRLH

-355 RIIELEQKKQEV
+355 RLIELEQKKQEA
-367 LRLFRAEHP
+367 LRLFRVEHP

-391 LARQQRSAS
+391 LAKQQRSAA
-400 SLPVLQQEV
+400 SLPVVQQEV

-444 RIVDQAYEPL
+444 RIVDQAYVPL
-454 KPNKPNRKLIF
+454 KPSKPNRILVF
-465 LGVMGAFLLLGCFI
+465 AGVTTGFLLLGCFV
-479 VYIRRL
+479 VYVRRM

-506 KLPMLD
+506 KLPMLSS
-512 GKTLND
+512 KTQNN
-518 VYKPCVATNPDD
+518 VMKPYVVAEPDD

-547 FSDGK
+547 FSEGK
-552 KVLMVSGLV
+552 KILMVSGLV

-569 STNLAASFAMSGKKV
+569 STNLAASFAMAGKKV

-608 EEENYGDD
+608 EKEDYSDE
-616 YVVKVMDNFHVL
+616 YVVKTFDNFYVL
-628 GAGARVVNPGGLLTS
+628 GAGARVVNPGSLLNS

-688 HAAHTIESIQDALNT
+688 HAAHSIESIQDALNT

-717 FNKCERHAGSGYGS
+717 FNKCERHAGYGYGS

>member
-1 MIVMFQCINN
+1 
-11 NFFFIL
+11 
-17 YSELDH
+17 
-23 SRWLV
+23 
-28 HVPLEILMNEKMTQ
+28 MNEKMTQ
-42 NMSNASADGEI
+42 NTSTKSTDDEI
-53 DILEIIVYLKSKWKF
+53 DILEILVYLKGKWKF
-68 LLVFLFFG
+68 LLIFLILGISCG
-76 VVFGCLAAMWIRPSF
+76 VLVSKWLRPSF

-111 EMGALF
+111 EMGALL

-125 EMELIKSRVILDQVV
+125 EMELIKSRVVLDQVV
-140 QDERLCYSAVPLN
+140 NDERLCFSAVPLD
-153 KLDRL
+153 KVDRL
-158 MHREGRMDLELLVI
+158 MQREGRMDLELLVI

-181 ELVARVTADS
+181 KLIARVTADS
-191 SAYEVI
+191 SKYEVL

-202 VVLSGKVGETYRKPF
+202 VVVSGSVGETYRTPF
-217 AGDTLAICVKNL
+217 AGDTLVICVKSL
-229 TATVGQTFLLTAV
+229 TATVGQTFLLSAA
-242 HPQVAAGNLLKGL
+242 HPQVAAAALLKNL
-255 SISEEGKSSGII
+255 SISEEGKNSGII

-272 NRYADRV
+272 HRYADRV

-284 TVANTYLKQNIE
+284 TSANTYLKQNIE

-321 SAEQKLTS
+321 SAEQKLTT
-329 FRNAKGT
+329 FRHSKGT

-355 RIIELEQKKQEV
+355 RIIELEQKKQEA

-391 LARQQRSAS
+391 LAKQQRSAA
-400 SLPVLQQEV
+400 SLPVVQQEV

-444 RIVDQAYEPL
+444 RIVDQAYEPI
-454 KPNKPNRKLIF
+454 KPAKPNRKIVF
-465 LGVMGAFLLLGCFI
+465 AGVVVAFLLLGCLI
-479 VYIRRL
+479 VYIRRM
-485 LSNGVCSSSEVEQA
+485 LSNGVTSSSEVEQA
-499 TGVGVYG
+499 TGIGVYG

-518 VYKPCVATNPDD
+518 VTKPFVSEQPDE

-547 FSDGK
+547 FADDK

-594 HLFKHSQKGLCEML
+594 HFFKHDQEGLCEML
-608 EEENYGDD
+608 EKESYTDEF
-616 YVVKVMDNFHVL
+616 VVKVTDSFHVL
-628 GAGARVVNPGGLLTS
+628 GAGARVVNPGSLLNS

-688 HAAHTIESIQDALNT
+688 HAAHTLESIQDALNT
-703 FDRSTETPLQKAFV
+703 FDRSTETPLPKAFV
-717 FNKCERHAGSGYGS
+717 FNKCERHVGSGYGG
-731 YGYYGYHKKY
+731 YNGYYGYHKKY

>member
-1 MIVMFQCINN
+1 
-11 NFFFIL
+11 
-17 YSELDH
+17 
-23 SRWLV
+23 
-28 HVPLEILMNEKMTQ
+28 MNEKTTQ
-42 NMSNASADGEI
+42 NASNASADGEI
-53 DILEIIVYLKSKWKF
+53 DIFEVLVYLKGKWKF
-68 LLVFLFFG
+68 LLVFLFLG
-76 VVFGCLAAMWIRPSF
+76 IVFGGLLAMWLRPYY

-111 EMGALF
+111 EMGALL
-117 DVSTPSAA
+117 DISTPSAA
-125 EMELIKSRVILDQVV
+125 EMELIKSRVVLDYVV
-140 QDERLCYSAVPLN
+140 EEERLCFSATPLD
-153 KLDRL
+153 KADRL

-172 PRAFEEAKG
+172 PRAFQEAKG
-181 ELVARVTADS
+181 KLVARVTADS
-191 SAYEVI
+191 SAYEVL

-202 VVLSGKVGETYRKPF
+202 VVLAGTVGETYRKPF
-217 AGDTLAICVKNL
+217 AGDTLVICVKAL
-229 TATVGQTFLLTAV
+229 TATVGQTFLLNAV
-242 HPQVAAGNLLKGL
+242 HPQIAVENLLKGL
-255 SISEEGKSSGII
+255 TISEEGKNSGII

-272 NRYADRV
+272 DRYEDRV

-284 TVANTYLKQNIE
+284 TIANTYLKQNIE

-329 FRNAKGT
+329 FRHSKGT
-336 IDLSGETRLH
+336 IDLTGETRLH

-355 RIIELEQKKQEV
+355 RILELEQKKQEA

-376 TVRTIEEQQARLRRE
+376 TVRTIEEQLAQLRQE
-391 LARQQRSAS
+391 LAKQQRSAAT
-400 SLPVLQQEV
+400 LPVVQQEV

-444 RIVDQAYEPL
+444 RIVDKAYAPL
-454 KPNKPNRKLIF
+454 LPSKPNRKMIF
-465 LGVMGAFLLLGCFI
+465 VGVVFAFLLLGCFI
-479 VYIRRL
+479 VYIRRM

-499 TGVGVYG
+499 TGIGVYG

-518 VYKPCVATNPDD
+518 VTKPCVSVNPDE

-608 EEENYGDD
+608 EKED
-616 YVVKVMDNFHVL
+616 YSDAYIVKVTDTFHVL
-628 GAGARVVNPGGLLTS
+628 GSGARVVNPGGLLNS

-717 FNKCERHAGSGYGS
+717 FNKCERHAGYGYGS
-731 YGYYGYHKKY
+731 YYGYYGYHKKY